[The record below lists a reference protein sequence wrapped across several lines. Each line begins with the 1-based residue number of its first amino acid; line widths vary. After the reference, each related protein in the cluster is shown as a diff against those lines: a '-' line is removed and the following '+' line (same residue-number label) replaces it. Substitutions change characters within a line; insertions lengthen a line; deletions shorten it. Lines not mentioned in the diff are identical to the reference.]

1 MMRARA
7 TALACA
13 VLALLSIVA
22 AARSHNAHAEPAAVR
37 ASGDVQVANSR
48 NGSAILSGA
57 LGPGD
62 SLTGSVTISNIGSA
76 AGPFTLAL
84 SHLTDT
90 PGPGGGFFSRQLDL
104 AVDDVTA
111 PSAPVAVYRGKLN
124 SLNPTSLGTFAPG
137 AAHTYRFVVSWAV
150 SAVDP
155 TMYGSSMSVEFDWS
169 STDSGTTPVT
179 PPPTTPP
186 VIAPPR
192 LTVKAAAKQQVLKRG
207 NVQASAACDQACVIY
222 ATGSLSVPGA
232 AKSYKLV
239 STRGSLQGAGNANLK
254 LRLPRRVRGPL
265 RAALKAHKKVFA
277 PIVVSATNTSGAA
290 TRVKRKVRIV
300 G

>member
-1 MMRARA
+1 
-7 TALACA
+7 
-13 VLALLSIVA
+13 
-22 AARSHNAHAEPAAVR
+22 
-37 ASGDVQVANSR
+37 VANSR

-62 SLTGSVTISNIGSA
+62 SLTGTVTISNIGSA

-90 PGPGGGFFSRQLDL
+90 PGSGGGFFSRQLDL

-169 STDSGTTPVT
+169 STDSGTTTPVT
-179 PPPTTPP
+179 PPPSTPP
-186 VIAPPR
+186 VITPPR

-239 STRGSLQGAGNANLK
+239 STRGSLQAAGNANLK
-254 LRLPRRVRGPL
+254 LRLPRSVRKPL
-265 RAALKAHKKVFA
+265 RAALKARKRVFA
-277 PIVVSATNTSGAA
+277 PIVVSATNTSGTA
-290 TRVKRKVRIV
+290 TQVKRKVRIV